1 MATVTR
7 VRRVANPRRK
17 NARRRKLTPKQI
29 KHFGTKRQKAAL
41 KAKRRAVALKGKR
54 KHAKPNP
61 VRRRVVAKRKPARNP
76 ARKTKK
82 AVRRKNVCKTKP
94 ARKAKKAANRRPSPN
109 PAFVV
114 TLGAINPRKRSK
126 SVAKKH
132 KKNVKRAKKSAN
144 PRRTKKRK
152 NPTRVVVYKTKAV
165 KRHRRR
171 NPIDLFGQKTTAG
184 LTKVIAAGLVG
195 VAAAKFL
202 PTLLPAG
209 FVSSNIT
216 RTIATAVAAWLSGFA
231 AAKVTDKNI
240 GDAVMFGGFM
250 QTASVALNAFLPS
263 IGRQVGLGELMPG
276 RFPVPQNPLM
286 IPGPVAAPNARI
298 GVSGLNRSFGSAF

>member
-17 NARRRKLTPKQI
+17 KNAARRRKLTPKQI

-41 KAKRRAVALKGKR
+41 KAKRREASLKGKR
-54 KHAKPNP
+54 KRVKRVKPNP
-61 VRRRVVAKRKPARNP
+61 VRRRVAAKRKPARNP

-82 AVRRKNVCKTKP
+82 A
-94 ARKAKKAANRRPSPN
+94 ANRKRSLN
-109 PAFVV
+109 PALVL
-114 TLGAINPRKRSK
+114 TLGAINPQKRSK

-132 KKNVKRAKKSAN
+132 KKSVKRAKKSAN

-165 KRHRRR
+165 KHRRRR

>member
-17 NARRRKLTPKQI
+17 KNVARRRKLTPKQI
-29 KHFGTKRQKAAL
+29 KFFGTSRQKAAL
-41 KAKRRAVALKGKR
+41 KAKRREAALKAKR
-54 KHAKPNP
+54 KHTKRTKPNP
-61 VRRRVVAKRKPARNP
+61 ARRKVVAKRKPARNP
-76 ARKTKK
+76 ARRTKKVTRRKTKK
-82 AVRRKNVCKTKP
+82 V
-94 ARKAKKAANRRPSPN
+94 ANRRRFPN

-126 SVAKKH
+126 SVAKGN
-132 KKNVKRAKKSAN
+132 KKKKYTKRAKSAN

-165 KRHRRR
+165 KHHRRR

-184 LTKVIAAGLVG
+184 LAKVIAAGLVG

-202 PTLLPAG
+202 PTLLPAT

-216 RTIATAVAAWLSGFA
+216 RTIATAVAAWVSGFA

-263 IGRQVGLGELMPG
+263 IGKQVGLGELMPG
-276 RFPVPQNPLM
+276 KFPVPQNPLM
-286 IPGPVAAPNARI
+286 IPAPVAAPNARI

>member
-17 NARRRKLTPKQI
+17 KNAARRRKLTPKQI

-41 KAKRRAVALKGKR
+41 KAKRREASLKGKR
-54 KHAKPNP
+54 KRVKRVKPNP
-61 VRRRVVAKRKPARNP
+61 VRRRVAAKRKPARNP
-76 ARKTKK
+76 VRKTKK
-82 AVRRKNVCKTKP
+82 AVRRKP
-94 ARKAKKAANRRPSPN
+94 ARKTRKAANRKRSLN
-109 PAFVV
+109 PALVL
-114 TLGAINPRKRSK
+114 TLGAINPQKRSK

-132 KKNVKRAKKSAN
+132 KKSVKRAKKSAN

-152 NPTRVVVYKTKAV
+152 NLTRVVVYKTKAV
-165 KRHRRR
+165 KHRRRR

>member
-1 MATVTR
+1 VATVTR

-17 NARRRKLTPKQI
+17 KNVARRRKLTPKQI
-29 KHFGTKRQKAAL
+29 KFFGTSRQKAAL
-41 KAKRRAVALKGKR
+41 KAKRREASLKGKR
-54 KHAKPNP
+54 KHTKRTKPNP
-61 VRRRVVAKRKPARNP
+61 ARRKVVTKRKPTRKANR

-82 AVRRKNVCKTKP
+82 A
-94 ARKAKKAANRRPSPN
+94 ANRRRSPN
-109 PAFVV
+109 PALVL

-126 SVAKKH
+126 SVAKG
-132 KKNVKRAKKSAN
+132 KKKKKYTKRAKSAN

-152 NPTRVVVYKTKAV
+152 NPTRVVVYKTKPV
-165 KRHRRR
+165 KHHRKR

-202 PTLLPAG
+202 PTLLPAT

-216 RTIATAVAAWLSGFA
+216 RTIATAVAAWVSGFA

-263 IGRQVGLGELMPG
+263 IGKQVGLGELMPG
-276 RFPVPQNPLM
+276 RFPVPQNPLL
-286 IPGPVAAPNARI
+286 IPAPAAVAGPAARI
-298 GVSGLNRSFGSAF
+298 GVSGLNRAFGSSF

>member
-1 MATVTR
+1 
-7 VRRVANPRRK
+7 VANPRRK
-17 NARRRKLTPKQI
+17 KNAARRRKLTPKQI

-54 KHAKPNP
+54 KRVKRAKPNP
-61 VRRRVVAKRKPARNP
+61 VRRRVAAKRKPARNP
-76 ARKTKK
+76 ARKT
-82 AVRRKNVCKTKP
+82 R
-94 ARKAKKAANRRPSPN
+94 KAANRKRSLN
-109 PAFVV
+109 PALVL
-114 TLGAINPRKRSK
+114 TLGAINPQKRSK

-132 KKNVKRAKKSAN
+132 KKSVKRAKKSAN

-165 KRHRRR
+165 KHRRRR

>member
-1 MATVTR
+1 M
-7 VRRVANPRRK
+7 
-17 NARRRKLTPKQI
+17 TPKQI

-54 KHAKPNP
+54 KLTKRAKPNP
-61 VRRRVVAKRKPARNP
+61 TRRRVVAKRKPARKANR

-82 AVRRKNVCKTKP
+82 S
-94 ARKAKKAANRRPSPN
+94 ANRKRSLN

-132 KKNVKRAKKSAN
+132 RKSVKKRAN
-144 PRRTKKRK
+144 PRRTKKRSRK

-165 KRHRRR
+165 KHRRRR
-171 NPIDLFGQKTTAG
+171 NPIELFGQKSTAG
-184 LTKVIAAGLVG
+184 LTKVIAGGLVG

-202 PTLLPAG
+202 PTLLPAS

-216 RTIATAVAAWLSGFA
+216 RTIATAVAAYA
-231 AAKVTDKNI
+231 AGLVASKVTDANI
-240 GDAVMFGGFM
+240 GNAVMFGGFM

-286 IPGPVAAPNARI
+286 IPAPVAAPNARI

>member
-1 MATVTR
+1 V
-7 VRRVANPRRK
+7 
-17 NARRRKLTPKQI
+17 L
-29 KHFGTKRQKAAL
+29 
-41 KAKRRAVALKGKR
+41 
-54 KHAKPNP
+54 
-61 VRRRVVAKRKPARNP
+61 
-76 ARKTKK
+76 
-82 AVRRKNVCKTKP
+82 
-94 ARKAKKAANRRPSPN
+94 
-109 PAFVV
+109 
-114 TLGAINPRKRSK
+114 TLGAINPQKRSK

-132 KKNVKRAKKSAN
+132 KKSVKRAKKSAN

-165 KRHRRR
+165 KHRRRR